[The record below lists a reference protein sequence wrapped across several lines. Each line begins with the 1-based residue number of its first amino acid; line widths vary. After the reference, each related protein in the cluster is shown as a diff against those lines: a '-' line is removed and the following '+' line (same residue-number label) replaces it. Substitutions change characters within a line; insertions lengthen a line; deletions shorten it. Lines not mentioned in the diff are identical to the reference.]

1 MEGFKDRQRA
11 GTHSTVVNEMDH
23 AQAVEHLAEL
33 NTGFADMDHT
43 VLLTVSAPS
52 KEALAQGVE
61 DVRNAVREVMAEPRT
76 LICQQDEL
84 FEAATMPLGLGVR

>member
-1 MEGFKDRQRA
+1 
-11 GTHSTVVNEMDH
+11 MDQ

-33 NTGFADMDHT
+33 NTGFSDMDHT
-43 VLLTVSAPS
+43 VLLTVSAPT
-52 KEALAQGVE
+52 KEALAKGVE
-61 DVRNAVREVMAEPRT
+61 DVRSSVSGVLSEPRT